1 MSLDRIA
8 WTVTVAVCLLG
19 AVLLFIAGYQGYG
32 ALAIA
37 VGAAAGTNLVRT

>member
-8 WTVTVAVCLLG
+8 WIATVAVCLLG

-32 ALAIA
+32 LLAIA
-37 VGAAAGTNLVRT
+37 VGLAAGTNVPRS

>member
-8 WTVTVAVCLLG
+8 WIVTVAVCLLG
-19 AVLLFIAGYQGYG
+19 SILLFIAGYQGYG

-37 VGAAAGTNLVRT
+37 VGAAAGTNIPRA